1 MEMIQ
6 NVEIPEAVRVKLG
19 KLREL
24 AIRGVGGEAENAKR
38 MLDALCERYGITVE
52 EMFDDEKRL
61 RSWRV
66 RSTVVK
72 LFLQLWTSLYG
83 ANARYLNEVKIYR
96 TADVNYN
103 IIEAPM
109 TEAEYIELNNL
120 WEWHRDNYQ
129 RERRRLRKLFQSA
142 YIARYSLYPCEEDA
156 EWEKYRDD
164 SADRKKPDMA
174 EVLAVSTLS
183 NVISRDRNPHRQLSE

>member
-24 AIRGVGGEAENAKR
+24 AVRGVDGEAENAKR

-52 EMFDDEKRL
+52 QMFDDEQRL

-66 RSTVVK
+66 RSTLVK

-83 ANARYLNEVKIYR
+83 ANERYLNEVKIYR
-96 TADVNYN
+96 TADDNYK

-120 WEWHRDNYQ
+120 WEWHRENYQ

-142 YIARYSLYPCEEDA
+142 YIARYGLYPCEEDA
-156 EWEKYRDD
+156 EWEKFMDDHRDD
-164 SADRKKPDMA
+164 KQPDMA
-174 EVLAVSTLS
+174 EVMAVSTLS